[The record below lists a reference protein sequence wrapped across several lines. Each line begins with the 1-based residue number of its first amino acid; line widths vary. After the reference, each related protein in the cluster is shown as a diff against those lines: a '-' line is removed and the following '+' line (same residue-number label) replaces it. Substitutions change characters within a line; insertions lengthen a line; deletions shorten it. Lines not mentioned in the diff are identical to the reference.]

1 MGMFLRI
8 HNSAA
13 NLTDC
18 FCIFLI
24 NNNDYG
30 EFGATDLLL
39 SLDFD
44 SFFSVDGF
52 AIASLWVRNVWKS
65 SKLF

>member
-39 SLDFD
+39 SLDFE

-52 AIASLWVRNVWKS
+52 AIAFLWVRNVWKS